1 MNCIQVGR
9 IQVIAFQSSDGKQN
23 NMSRPI
29 PLSPVNRSSIINIDS
44 SPSTSENV
52 PTRSSYFK
60 ADNSEQDTGDS
71 RNAGTSKVYIILY
84 QIDLTPSVL
93 HFVVEE
99 QTAV

>member
-1 MNCIQVGR
+1 MNYNCIQVGR

-23 NMSRPI
+23 NMLRPI

-52 PTRSSYFK
+52 PTRSNFK
-60 ADNSEQDTGDS
+60 ADNLEQDTGDS
-71 RNAGTSKVYIILY
+71 RNVGTSKVYIILY

-93 HFVVEE
+93 RFVVEE
-99 QTAV
+99 